1 MGQLCLLRIR
11 NIGRNSFAQG
21 HSIMKKSSVK
31 TFRTIMIKDN
41 VKAEELAKLVEI
53 NGTLYRNSRGEW
65 QAFLPGNAETVGE
78 ITAALNQLDEF
89 IKAEIRRD
97 SQYLE
102 EFYNSSDHHA
112 LDDFGFTVGKGG
124 KLCIEKTPVQT
135 QADLIEKLQSD
146 LATANCEIRHLQEQL
161 DEVSSWTGFGDV
173 DEDLI
178 PKELDIALMI
188 YRSAINNYDRETGMM
203 NNGEKPKAWIEDCAK
218 ADPYL
223 CSQATA
229 DRIAMV
235 TNWQKDA
242 GRPKGSKNR

>member
-1 MGQLCLLRIR
+1 
-11 NIGRNSFAQG
+11 
-21 HSIMKKSSVK
+21 MKKSNIK

-53 NGTLYRNSRGEW
+53 NGTLYRNSWGQWE
-65 QAFLPGNAETVGE
+65 ASLPGDAKTEGET
-78 ITAALNQLDEF
+78 TAALNQLREF
-89 IKAEIRRD
+89 VKAEIRRD

-203 NNGEKPKAWIEDCAK
+203 NNGDKPKAWVKDFAK
-218 ADPYL
+218 AAPYL
-223 CSQATA
+223 CTQGTA
-229 DRIAMV
+229 DRIAIV
-235 TNWQKDA
+235 TNWQKGP
-242 GRPKGSKNR
+242 GRPEGSKNR